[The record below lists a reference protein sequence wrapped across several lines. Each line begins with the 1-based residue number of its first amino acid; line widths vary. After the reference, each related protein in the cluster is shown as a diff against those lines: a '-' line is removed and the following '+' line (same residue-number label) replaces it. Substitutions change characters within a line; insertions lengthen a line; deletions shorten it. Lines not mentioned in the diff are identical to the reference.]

1 MKNGFITINLMP
13 YREKQKANAVKRFAF
28 LVGGF
33 ALGGLILVGMVH
45 GVISFRIEEQKN
57 RNNFIT
63 SENKKLDETI
73 KSIAKL
79 KEEIKLTL
87 AKRKVVE
94 QLQANRSDA
103 INIVNT
109 VANTIPEDT
118 FLNSVKKEDE
128 NVTIVGQT
136 YSNNKVSHYMVGLEE
151 SQIFKDPTLK
161 EIKAKN
167 IDNSSLKNRNRA
179 KEVKISEFSL
189 VLKMERTDDES
200 LSSNNKNNKKVNQ

>member
-13 YREKQKANAVKRFAF
+13 YREKQKSSAVKRFAF
-28 LVGGF
+28 LIGGF
-33 ALGGLILVGMVH
+33 AIGGLILTGIGH
-45 GVISFRIEEQKN
+45 GIMSFRIEEQKN
-57 RNNFIT
+57 RNSFIT

-118 FLNSVKKEDE
+118 FLNNVKKEND

-136 YSNNKVSHYMVGLEE
+136 YSNNKVSHYMVGLDE
-151 SQIFKDPTLK
+151 SKILKEPILK

-167 IDNSSLKNRNRA
+167 IDNSALKNRSRA

-189 VLKMERTDDES
+189 VLKIERPEEEVTPS
-200 LSSNNKNNKKVNQ
+200 ANNKKVSQ

>member
-13 YREKQKANAVKRFAF
+13 YREKQKSQAIKRFTVLLGAF
-28 LVGGF
+28 
-33 ALGGLILVGMVH
+33 AIGGLILTGIAH
-45 GVISFRIEEQKN
+45 GIMSFRIEEQKN
-57 RNNFIT
+57 RNNFIA

-94 QLQANRSDA
+94 QLQANRSVA

-109 VANTIPEDT
+109 VANKIPEDT
-118 FLNSVKKEDE
+118 FLNSVKKEND
-128 NVTIVGQT
+128 NVTIIGQT
-136 YSNNKVSHYMVGLEE
+136 YSNNKVSHYMVGLDE
-151 SQIFKDPTLK
+151 SNILKEPVLK
-161 EIKAKN
+161 EIKAKS

-189 VLKMERTDDES
+189 VLKIERTEEES
-200 LSSNNKNNKKVNQ
+200 SSNNNSKKVSQ